1 MLDSDRGSGR
11 QKIHLK
17 TPGLVHI
24 IESKA
29 TQRGMRA
36 LPWSCGWRP
45 ELGPARGGAHPDRHP
60 ARPHP
65 TSPVSAGAW
74 VLRRI
79 RRVPETPGPR
89 PQLGWWVGRP
99 VCSLGAAGDTGPPS
113 TRTSSQK
120 LSAGSGSSQDP
131 TREPRGGGRRPGSGT
146 RRSTFPT
153 GPRTLT
159 ASGGEWLLVLAGVE
173 WGGRLGPPSQPQ
185 GVSPPSLCSLSIGGD
200 GGAFEQQVAG
210 AVLDLMGDEAQSLSR
225 GRQQLKW

>member
-11 QKIHLK
+11 QKIRLK

-29 TQRGMRA
+29 TQRGMGA

-60 ARPHP
+60 AHPHA
-65 TSPVSAGAW
+65 TSPVSAGAR
-74 VLRRI
+74 VLMRI
-79 RRVPETPGPR
+79 WRVPETPGPR

-99 VCSLGAAGDTGPPS
+99 VCSLGAAGDAGPPS
-113 TRTSSQK
+113 TRTSSRK

-146 RRSTFPT
+146 RRSTSPT

-159 ASGGEWLLVLAGVE
+159 ASGGEWRLVLAGVE
-173 WGGRLGPPSQPQ
+173 WGGRLGPHPNLR
-185 GVSPPSLCSLSIGGD
+185 VSLHPPS
-200 GGAFEQQVAG
+200 AA
-210 AVLDLMGDEAQSLSR
+210 
-225 GRQQLKW
+225 

>member
-11 QKIHLK
+11 QKIRLK

-29 TQRGMRA
+29 TQRGMGA

-60 ARPHP
+60 AHPHA
-65 TSPVSAGAW
+65 TSPVSAGAR
-74 VLRRI
+74 VLIRI
-79 RRVPETPGPR
+79 WRVPETPGPR

-99 VCSLGAAGDTGPPS
+99 VCSLGAAGDAGPPS
-113 TRTSSQK
+113 TRTSSRK

-146 RRSTFPT
+146 RRSTSPT

-159 ASGGEWLLVLAGVE
+159 ASGGEWRLVLAGVE

-210 AVLDLMGDEAQSLSR
+210 AVLDLMGDEAQSLTR